1 MDTSKLMSLMKQKKA
16 ALKPKE
22 KTVKPRPGTNRIV
35 VLGGW
40 RKEDPETFFHE
51 WGQHFIKNAAG
62 EIQAVIPC
70 AEATFGKPCAA
81 CEGLNKAMRVTTDDE
96 TVELLKGAKSKQGF
110 VLNVLDLD
118 GPTKDEPVIYE
129 LGKSAFTQFVDLV
142 EEWGAQI
149 FDPATPQIVVIQ
161 RDGKGLNTKYAVQA
175 SPKKHTLPAGIQA
188 KLHNL
193 DEYVA
198 QENEEQTRRALSA
211 ISSVA
216 GLLSAPVGEDRD
228 KPKTLAAPELD
239 GDDELREVEMRS
251 APVTGGASAASVAL
265 DSELDDLLGDLEAT
279 GT

>member
-1 MDTSKLMSLMKQKKA
+1 MDTSKLMSLMKAKKA

-22 KTVKPRPGTNRIV
+22 KTVKPRPGTNKIV

-40 RKEDPETFFHE
+40 RKGEEQQFFHE

-81 CEGLNKAMRVTTDDE
+81 CDSLNKAMRVTTDDE

-110 VLNVLDLD
+110 VLNVIDID
-118 GPTKDEPVIYE
+118 GPTGAEPVIYE
-129 LGKSAFTQFVDLV
+129 LGKSAFTQLVDTI
-142 EEWGAQI
+142 EEWGEKL
-149 FDPATPQIVVIQ
+149 FDPVAPQIVVIQ
-161 RDGKGLNTKYAVQA
+161 RDGKGLNTKYTVQV
-175 SPKKHTLPAGIQA
+175 SPKTYTLPAGTA
-188 KLHNL
+188 SKLHNL

-198 QENEEQTRRALSA
+198 QENEEQTRRAISA

-216 GLLSAPVGEDRD
+216 GLLPPAAPSAD
-228 KPKTLAAPELD
+228 KPKSLAAPELD
-239 GDDELREVEMRS
+239 GDDELRELEMRNVKVEA
-251 APVTGGASAASVAL
+251 APAGASVAL
-265 DSELDDLLGDLEAT
+265 NEELDDLLGDLEAT

>member
-1 MDTSKLMSLMKQKKA
+1 MDTSKLMALMKQKKA

-22 KTVKPRPGTNRIV
+22 KTVKPRPGANRLVI
-35 VLGGW
+35 LGGW

-70 AEATFGKPCAA
+70 NEATFGKPCQA
-81 CEGLNKAMRVTTDDE
+81 CAGLNSAMRVTTDDE
-96 TVELLKGAKSKQGF
+96 TVELLKQAKSKQGF

-118 GPTKDEPVIYE
+118 GPTKEDPVIYE
-129 LGKSAFTQFVDLV
+129 LGKSAFTQLVDTI
-142 EEWGAQI
+142 EEWGPQM
-149 FDPATPQIVVIQ
+149 FDAETPQIVVIQ
-161 RDGKGLNTKYAVQA
+161 RDGKGLNTKYSVQI
-175 SPKKHTLPAGIQA
+175 SPKKHALAAGTQA

-211 ISSVA
+211 ISNVA
-216 GLLSAPVGEDRD
+216 GLLPAPSVASRD
-228 KPKTLAAPELD
+228 KPSTPELD
-239 GDDELREVEMRS
+239 GDDELREVEM
-251 APVTGGASAASVAL
+251 AHAKVEAGPSAASVAL
-265 DSELDDLLGDLEAT
+265 SDELDDLLGDLEAT

>member
-1 MDTSKLMSLMKQKKA
+1 MSLMKSKKA

-35 VLGGW
+35 VLPGW
-40 RKEDPETFFHE
+40 RKGEEQVFFHE

-70 AEATFGKPCAA
+70 AEATFGKPCSA
-81 CEGLNKAMRVTTDDE
+81 CESLNRAMRVTEDDE

-110 VLNVLDLD
+110 VLNALDLD
-118 GPTKDEPVIYE
+118 GPTKDDPVIYE
-129 LGKSAFTQFVDLV
+129 LGKSAFTQLVDTI
-142 EEWGAQI
+142 EEWGEKI
-149 FDPATPQIVVIQ
+149 FDAEKPQIIVIQ
-161 RDGKGLNTKYAVQA
+161 RDGKGLNTKYTVQP
-175 SPKKHTLPAGIQA
+175 SPKGYDLPAGTLS

-211 ISSVA
+211 ISTVA
-216 GLLSAPVGEDRD
+216 GLLPAPTASAD
-228 KPKTLAAPELD
+228 KPKSLDAVGLD
-239 GDDELREVEMRS
+239 GDDELREVEMRGAAVDGTPS
-251 APVTGGASAASVAL
+251 GASVSL
-265 DSELDDLLGDLEAT
+265 NEELDDLLGDLEAT